1 MSSRPVCTFPFDLI
15 TLNHFA
21 HIFNFFSWLFNLLYL
36 TCVMVNKTV
45 KKKKKK
51 RKKKKLN
58 LNSHIGILKTLIRN
72 GLQGLFFPLN
82 KQVRDYSV
90 FIKGMY
96 NVLN

>member
-1 MSSRPVCTFPFDLI
+1 MSSRPVHTFPFDLI

-45 KKKKKK
+45 KKKKKI
-51 RKKKKLN
+51 N

-72 GLQGLFFPLN
+72 GLQGLFFFL
-82 KQVRDYSV
+82 
-90 FIKGMY
+90 
-96 NVLN
+96 